1 MLRLGDTVE
10 FTASKYQTRYVSA
23 DASFSVC
30 VFTTRFDENVI
41 PHGMRQYGP
50 TVMFVAKGRIPE
62 SETGIKFRMKGSWA
76 KNPKAANEAESKIF
90 ELTSCMMVLPEKAQD
105 IANFLVNNCKTV
117 GKKQAKQ
124 LAEQYGP
131 KTIDICAHHPE
142 MLHRDFPLL
151 TQKRIDK
158 ISQACLAVLVMQ
170 DFEKLVGGNIPQ
182 EVVYKIVEAY
192 GENALRKAETNAYAF
207 VPLVGF
213 TWSDKIAIAAG
224 EKLDSPRRIA
234 AGVSEAIRAVGRKT
248 GCLCVSG
255 TMVREETNVIL
266 ERSVSLDIIQQNIDA
281 LCASYDVVKQ
291 GDWLYEK
298 DDFVL
303 ERLLA
308 RKLARFVTIP
318 AEKEEEIEKA
328 LQKWQSE
335 HSIVLSARQTDAVR
349 NLKYRLSIVTGGPG
363 TGKTTT
369 LRAILDVYHEVFPHE
384 QVLLM
389 APTGLAAKRM
399 TDSTQCPSSTIHSA
413 CGLIPSTSSSGFEP
427 QDECYI
433 TDGFIGIDEMSMVG
447 EHLFGY
453 TMDAI
458 QLQKNTRVVL
468 LGDVDQLAPVARG
481 DVLRDLIACGM
492 VPTTVLDCNYR
503 QGKDSAITDASI
515 KIREDKA
522 YSEEG
527 NCMLNFNDDDL
538 SFIPCEND
546 DLRAEADEIIS
557 FLVDEYLAG
566 VAKYGVQG
574 TIILTP
580 THFDKG
586 KPSGYLCKDVL
597 NKVVQERINPDT
609 PTKAS
614 CKIGQQVFREGDR
627 VIQRKNTSVVING
640 DLGTIQSITS
650 DGEGDMQIQIMFDSK
665 TEPLEYGLK
674 DMRNVELAYAITI
687 HSSQGCEFP
696 MCIMPVSMSFSVMLT
711 RAVYYTGITRAKKRL
726 VLIGNHAALRRA
738 LENKRRGNRKSLLG
752 PRIITKVKNAKN
764 CA

>member
-1 MLRLGDTVE
+1 MIRRE
-10 FTASKYQTRYVSA
+10 
-23 DASFSVC
+23 
-30 VFTTRFDENVI
+30 
-41 PHGMRQYGP
+41 
-50 TVMFVAKGRIPE
+50 E
-62 SETGIKFRMKGSWA
+62 S
-76 KNPKAANEAESKIF
+76 
-90 ELTSCMMVLPEKAQD
+90 Q
-105 IANFLVNNCKTV
+105 
-117 GKKQAKQ
+117 
-124 LAEQYGP
+124 
-131 KTIDICAHHPE
+131 
-142 MLHRDFPLL
+142 
-151 TQKRIDK
+151 
-158 ISQACLAVLVMQ
+158 
-170 DFEKLVGGNIPQ
+170 Q
-182 EVVYKIVEAY
+182 E
-192 GENALRKAETNAYAF
+192 
-207 VPLVGF
+207 
-213 TWSDKIAIAAG
+213 
-224 EKLDSPRRIA
+224 
-234 AGVSEAIRAVGRKT
+234 SEAIRAVGRKT

>member
-1 MLRLGDTVE
+1 MSWDFTISDVLQVCGISCAQISRKGEARVPCPRAVKNSKGKTAMFDVNLEKNNFKCFQECEGCVSKGGMLDL
-10 FTASKYQTRYVSA
+10 Y
-23 DASFSVC
+23 
-30 VFTTRFDENVI
+30 
-41 PHGMRQYGP
+41 
-50 TVMFVAKGRIPE
+50 
-62 SETGIKFRMKGSWA
+62 
-76 KNPKAANEAESKIF
+76 
-90 ELTSCMMVLPEKAQD
+90 
-105 IANFLVNNCKTV
+105 
-117 GKKQAKQ
+117 
-124 LAEQYGP
+124 
-131 KTIDICAHHPE
+131 ICAHHPE

-182 EVVYKIVEAY
+182 EVVFKIVEAY

-574 TIILTP
+574 TIT
-580 THFDKG
+580 
-586 KPSGYLCKDVL
+586 
-597 NKVVQERINPDT
+597 EM
-609 PTKAS
+609 
-614 CKIGQQVFREGDR
+614 QVSE
-627 VIQRKNTSVVING
+627 KTSTLI
-640 DLGTIQSITS
+640 SYW
-650 DGEGDMQIQIMFDSK
+650 DS
-665 TEPLEYGLK
+665 
-674 DMRNVELAYAITI
+674 
-687 HSSQGCEFP
+687 H
-696 MCIMPVSMSFSVMLT
+696 
-711 RAVYYTGITRAKKRL
+711 KRD
-726 VLIGNHAALRRA
+726 
-738 LENKRRGNRKSLLG
+738 
-752 PRIITKVKNAKN
+752 
-764 CA
+764 